1 MTATVFLGVCFVL
14 LLFASA
20 FFSSAETAYFSLD
33 PIAVKRI
40 EKEHPR
46 GGGAVRD
53 LLSQPTKL
61 LSTVLIGNT
70 LVNIVLT
77 NAGYALTKRLVP
89 DVYDEAVSVTGVTVL
104 LLLFGEIGPKNFGL
118 QYTSGMVRLYARP
131 LRWLETALFP
141 LRWVLERV
149 SKRAAPWMR
158 PAGKNLSGEEFET
171 VLDISREAGVLNT
184 EELAM
189 IKSIM
194 DLEDLR
200 ASDVMTP
207 RVDFVGI
214 DLDDEKEEPLEIAR
228 KARLNFLILYHGHYD
243 EIAGILDV
251 RQYLL
256 NPERGLKA
264 AMRPATYVPK
274 SVPLNRLLTRFQKER
289 IRVAVVVD
297 EYGGA
302 AGIVTRGDILEE
314 VTGDIYNELSKPRPI
329 FQSAGPHAWLVDA
342 NISLEELNRKLRLDL
357 ESETS
362 DRLAGW
368 IAEHLGSVPKQD
380 DTVEAQGV
388 RVRVMQTIRLRVT
401 LAHIEK
407 KGGAP

>member
-1 MTATVFLGVCFVL
+1 MTATVLLGVAFVL
-14 LLFASA
+14 LLAASA

-40 EKEHPR
+40 EKEHPK
-46 GGGAVRD
+46 GGGAVRE

-77 NAGYALTKRLVP
+77 NAGYALVQRWVP
-89 DVYDEAVSVTGVTVL
+89 DVYDEAVSVPLVTVL
-104 LLLFGEIGPKNFGL
+104 LLLFGEIGPKNYGL
-118 QYTSGMVRLYARP
+118 QHTSWMVRHYARP
-131 LRWLETALFP
+131 LRWLEAALRP
-141 LRWVLERV
+141 LRWVLEGV

-158 PAGKNLSGEEFET
+158 PAGKHLSGEEFET

-228 KARLNFLILYHGHYD
+228 KARLNFLLLYHGHYD

-256 NPERGLKA
+256 NPERGLEA
-264 AMRPATYVPK
+264 AMRPATYVPE

-297 EYGGA
+297 EYGGTS
-302 AGIVTRGDILEE
+302 GVVTRGDILEE

-407 KGGAP
+407 KGGGQ

>member
-14 LLFASA
+14 LLCASA

-40 EKEHPR
+40 EKEHPK

-77 NAGYALTKRLVP
+77 NAGYALAKRLVP
-89 DVYDEAVSVTGVTVL
+89 DVYDEAVSVTVVTVL

-131 LRWLETALFP
+131 LRGLEAALFP
-141 LRWVLERV
+141 LRWVLEQV
-149 SKRAAPWMR
+149 SKRAARWMR

-256 NPERGLKA
+256 NPERGLQA

-274 SVPLNRLLTRFQKER
+274 SIPLNRLLTRFQKER
-289 IRVAVVVD
+289 IRIAVVVD

-302 AGIVTRGDILEE
+302 AGVVTRGDILEE

-407 KGGAP
+407 KGGAS

>member
-1 MTATVFLGVCFVL
+1 MTATVLLGVAFVL
-14 LLFASA
+14 LLCCSA

-40 EKEHPR
+40 EKEHPK

-77 NAGYALTKRLVP
+77 NAGYALAKRLVP

-131 LRWLETALFP
+131 LRGLEAALFP
-141 LRWVLERV
+141 LRWVLEQV
-149 SKRAAPWMR
+149 SKRAARWMR

-256 NPERGLKA
+256 NPERGLQA
-264 AMRPATYVPK
+264 AMRPATSVPK
-274 SVPLNRLLTRFQKER
+274 SIPLIRLLTRFQKER
-289 IRVAVVVD
+289 IRIAVVVD

-302 AGIVTRGDILEE
+302 AGVVTRGDILEE

-407 KGGAP
+407 KGGAS